1 MKFDIKEIG
10 VSLEKEIQHKIN
22 FKTKPVGSLGIL
34 ETIGTQISLIQNT
47 LTPTISKPTIVIFA
61 GDHGVVQNHPVSPF
75 PQEVTAQMVLN
86 FLHGGAAINV
96 FSELNEIDLKVVDS
110 GVNFNF
116 DNNPNLIHAKIN
128 PSSKDFTKEAAM
140 SIQDCEKAL
149 EKGADIVTN
158 IFSRGCNTIGFGEMG
173 IGNTSS
179 ASLIMSSFTNT
190 PIGDCT
196 GKGTGHTEEGVK
208 TKIEILKKAQSIHGN
223 TTSPIEILSAFGG
236 YEIAMMA
243 GAFLQAAKLQMT
255 ILVDGFITT
264 SALLAA
270 SKINKTVLDYC
281 IFSHT
286 SGEKGHEKMLE
297 YINAKPLL
305 NFGLRLGEGTGAALA
320 VPTLKAAVAFIN
332 KMASFE
338 SAGVAEKNN

>member
-1 MKFDIKEIG
+1 MKDKRTYTNKKEHG
-10 VSLEKEIQHKIN
+10 EDMSHENESKI
-22 FKTKPVGSLGIL
+22 
-34 ETIGTQISLIQNT
+34 
-47 LTPTISKPTIVIFA
+47 
-61 GDHGVVQNHPVSPF
+61 D
-75 PQEVTAQMVLN
+75 
-86 FLHGGAAINV
+86 
-96 FSELNEIDLKVVDS
+96 
-110 GVNFNF
+110 
-116 DNNPNLIHAKIN
+116 
-128 PSSKDFTKEAAM
+128 
-140 SIQDCEKAL
+140 
-149 EKGADIVTN
+149 
-158 IFSRGCNTIGFGEMG
+158 
-173 IGNTSS
+173 
-179 ASLIMSSFTNT
+179 
-190 PIGDCT
+190 
-196 GKGTGHTEEGVK
+196 
-208 TKIEILKKAQSIHGN
+208 
-223 TTSPIEILSAFGG
+223 TSPIEILSAFGG